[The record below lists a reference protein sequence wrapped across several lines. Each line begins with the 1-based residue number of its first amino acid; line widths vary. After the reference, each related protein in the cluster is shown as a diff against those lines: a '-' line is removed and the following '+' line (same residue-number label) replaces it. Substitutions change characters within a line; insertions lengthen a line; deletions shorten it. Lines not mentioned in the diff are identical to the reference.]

1 MIGKASE
8 IKFQHVYDRQTRFE
22 EQMELWNLS
31 NPNAEVIRVEF
42 STNYDHSDSATL
54 VHALI
59 IYKEANTHE

>member
-1 MIGKASE
+1 MLGKASE
-8 IKFQHVYDRQTRFE
+8 IKFQHVYDRETRFQ

-42 STNYDHSDSATL
+42 SANYDHSDSATL

-59 IYKEANTHE
+59 IYKEAKQ